1 MPFGP
6 RLGSS
11 WSGHLELGEEM
22 TEIVSNAPPLPT
34 ARTSPFDPPE
44 PLKELRQ
51 QCPISHMTF
60 PDGHVG
66 RLITNHAAAR
76 AVLADSRFSSRQE
89 LLRSPISLPVPEPR
103 VPAGPGNFIRM
114 DPPEQ
119 TRYRRL
125 LMSQFTARRLKQLEP
140 RIAEIVDGRLDA
152 MAGSGTRADLL
163 QVFALPIPS
172 QVICEVLGV
181 PYADREQFQRDVAT
195 LLNMTSS
202 VEAIVA
208 AHRSADRFVEELVL
222 DKRAQPADDLLS
234 SLAALPELTVQELK
248 SMAFLLFSAGYE
260 TTANMLALGTY
271 ALLTE
276 QDQLAALKADSTL
289 VDGAV
294 EELLRYLTI
303 IHIGPVRTALE
314 DVEIDGV
321 TIRKGE
327 SVTLSLSAANR
338 DPAKFPE
345 PDRFD
350 IKRSASGHLAFGH
363 GAHQCLGA
371 QLARMEMRIAYT
383 RLFQRFP
390 DLRLAVPADE
400 VEVAADMTIYG
411 VHRLPVRWD

>member
-1 MPFGP
+1 
-6 RLGSS
+6 
-11 WSGHLELGEEM
+11 M
-22 TEIVSNAPPLPT
+22 TEVIPDAPALPT

-44 PLKELRQ
+44 PLKELRRH
-51 QCPISHMTF
+51 CPVSHMTF

-66 RLITNHAAAR
+66 WLVTNHAAAR
-76 AVLADSRFSSRQE
+76 SVLADSRFSSRQE
-89 LLRSPISLPVPEPR
+89 LLRSPIPLPVPEPR
-103 VPAGPGNFIRM
+103 VPADPGNFIRL

-140 RIAEIVDGRLDA
+140 RIAEIVDAQLEA
-152 MAGSGTRADLL
+152 MAGSGTDADLL

-172 QVICEVLGV
+172 QVICELLGV
-181 PYADREQFQRDVAT
+181 PFAERDQFQHDVAT
-195 LLNMTSS
+195 LLNITSS
-202 VEAIVA
+202 VEAIIA

-222 DKRAQPADDLLS
+222 EKRARPADDLLS
-234 SLAALPELTVQELK
+234 NLAALPELTVQELK

-260 TTANMLALGTY
+260 TTANMLALGTF
-271 ALLTE
+271 ALLTAH
-276 QDQLAALKADSTL
+276 DQLAVLNADRTL

-314 DVEIDGV
+314 DVDVNGT

-345 PDRFD
+345 PDTFD
-350 IKRSASGHLAFGH
+350 IKRNASGHLAFGH

-383 RLFQRFP
+383 RLFERFP
-390 DLRLAVPADE
+390 NLRLAVPAEE

>member
-1 MPFGP
+1 M
-6 RLGSS
+6 
-11 WSGHLELGEEM
+11 
-22 TEIVSNAPPLPT
+22 LPT
-34 ARTSPFDPPE
+34 ARSSPFDPPE
-44 PLKELRQ
+44 PLGQLRQ
-51 QCPISHMTF
+51 HCPIAPMTF

-66 RLITNHAAAR
+66 WLVTSHWAAR
-76 AVLADSRFSSRQE
+76 SILADARFSSRQE
-89 LLRSPISLPVPEPR
+89 LLRSPIPLPVPEPR
-103 VPAGPGNFIRM
+103 VPADPGNFIRL

-125 LMSQFTARRLKQLEP
+125 LTSQFTARRLRQLEP
-140 RIAEIVDGRLDA
+140 RITEIVDVQLAA
-152 MAGSGTRADLL
+152 MAGAGTHADLL
-163 QVFALPIPS
+163 RVFALPIPS
-172 QVICEVLGV
+172 QVICELLGV
-181 PYADREQFQRDVAT
+181 PYEAREQFQRDVAT

-208 AHRSADRFVEELVL
+208 AHRSADGFVEELVL
-222 DKRAQPADDLLS
+222 DKRARPADDLLS

-260 TTANMLALGTY
+260 TTANMLALGTF
-271 ALLTE
+271 ALLTAP
-276 QDQLAALKADSTL
+276 DQLAALMADETL
-289 VDGAV
+289 ADAAV

-314 DVEIDGV
+314 DVDLGGV
-321 TIRKGE
+321 TICEGE

-338 DPAKFPE
+338 DPAKFPG
-345 PDRFD
+345 PDTFD
-350 IKRSASGHLAFGH
+350 IGRHAAGHLAFGH

-383 RLFQRFP
+383 RLFARFP
-390 DLRLAVPADE
+390 RLRLAVPADE